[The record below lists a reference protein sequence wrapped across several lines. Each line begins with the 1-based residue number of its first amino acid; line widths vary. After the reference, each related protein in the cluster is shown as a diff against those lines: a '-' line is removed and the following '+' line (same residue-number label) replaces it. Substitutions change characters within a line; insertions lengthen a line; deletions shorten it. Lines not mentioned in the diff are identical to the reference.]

1 MVVDLRVLM
10 RAADFVLSSSLYS
23 AINRDSHP
31 KKTLF
36 ASAL

>member
-23 AINRDSHP
+23 AISELTPLCR
-31 KKTLF
+31 
-36 ASAL
+36 ALLARML